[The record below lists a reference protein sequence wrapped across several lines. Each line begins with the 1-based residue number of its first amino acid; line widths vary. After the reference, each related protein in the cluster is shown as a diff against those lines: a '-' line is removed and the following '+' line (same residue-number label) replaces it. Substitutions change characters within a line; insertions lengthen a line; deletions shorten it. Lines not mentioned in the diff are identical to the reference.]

1 MNFNINENQINAERN
16 QNKYSSFKP
25 IYKNKIRDLL
35 STKNLLEKSIFQKGS
50 NLVNNNFNNRR
61 NNYSY
66 SENIKNN
73 IIQGNN
79 TIIKVK
85 DEESLY
91 ILLKS
96 KQENSYFINKTFQD
110 INTLKI
116 IKTIIQKEE
125 KDNKDKY
132 ILVAFLKNLP
142 HILDNISLSKY
153 SMNSLVSLLINIGIN
168 LKNIEFEEGI
178 FLFRIDDIGKE
189 FYIILSGEV
198 TVLLPKFYKVQMDE
212 SEYLSHLIFLMKFNE
227 KHLFSNTFRKNNK
240 LFSINEISVKEKFK
254 KYLDIPNQKIPLD
267 IYLSYLNGEKR
278 VPINEKLKSSD
289 DNKKEVN
296 LYGYYKITELKEGN
310 CFGEVALKNEN
321 SLRTASIFTNTM
333 CSFAYLDV
341 ENYNMTL
348 KNIQRKT
355 KLENI
360 KFLLNTGVFIGL
372 NEENFERKY
381 WPLFCSRVISK
392 GEIIFYNGENFKDEI
407 IFIKEGEFCLE
418 TKLNIIQFNKIINYL
433 KLKTTKYV
441 KKNIN
446 DIFNIENNKENILE
460 QIEKYINKNQKEKN
474 KNIRLN
480 LFNESLITDNKIDV
494 NIGYLSKG
502 EILGLDNM
510 IYEDKYFCTAKCVSE
525 KCEFFSLQKRY
536 FDEIIFKF
544 SFLQKNIHKFILLKK
559 EFMYKSFLKV
569 KNNILKNEKLNF
581 IELYKQANKNKN
593 RKRKNLKILTNTSLN
608 LCQKNII
615 KKDLFQKR
623 KIKLDNLNES
633 LNKYFLSLENKN
645 NKLNNFQMSECSKN
659 SIDKKQR
666 MSRINSS
673 ISLNLNEKEIF
684 KKKKKKFY
692 SPNKDRNN
700 FPFINNNFYNNV
712 IFGYKNM
719 NVILNKTKLINLNQ
733 KYTSLLSNSPNSS
746 CQMKDENMK
755 NYPIVHN
762 YDYLIYDNINKNEK
776 EKINKIKRNKSEFI
790 KTHYD
795 ETNLKNIPIMYL
807 LKPNYRLNSKINP
820 NSN

>member
-673 ISLNLNEKEIF
+673 ILLNLNEKEIF

-700 FPFINNNFYNNV
+700 FPLINNNFYNNV

>member
-73 IIQGNN
+73 IIN

-460 QIEKYINKNQKEKN
+460 QIEKYITKNQKEKN

-569 KNNILKNEKLNF
+569 KNNILTNEKLNF

-673 ISLNLNEKEIF
+673 ILLNLNEKEIF

-790 KTHYD
+790 KIHYD